1 MPDTTS
7 LLLTVQ
13 VLEEFETVSVSVAS
27 FKDQP
32 SRQFHV
38 QFTLHISLGECQ
50 NKVNLPRFPL
60 IDQYS
65 HNESTNAD

>member
-7 LLLTVQ
+7 LLLTIKVF
-13 VLEEFETVSVSVAS
+13 EEFETVSVSVVAV
-27 FKDQP
+27 KDQP

-38 QFTLHISLGECQ
+38 QFTLHISSGECQ

-60 IDQYS
+60 IDQ
-65 HNESTNAD
+65 